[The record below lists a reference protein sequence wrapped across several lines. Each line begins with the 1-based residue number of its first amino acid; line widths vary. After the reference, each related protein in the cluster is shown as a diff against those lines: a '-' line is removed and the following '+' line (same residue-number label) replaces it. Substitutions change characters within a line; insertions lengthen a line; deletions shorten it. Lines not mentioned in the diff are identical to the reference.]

1 MDRRFF
7 LKTTSLAAVSA
18 ISAMAGLPGNAAA
31 ADGTPAKVNGK
42 DNKPSGGTEHRRL
55 GTLDVSAIGLGC
67 LPMVGYYG
75 GKYEKKD
82 MIALIRRAYDSGV
95 TFFDTA
101 EVYGPHTSEE
111 WVGEAVEPFRDKIK
125 IGTKFGFG
133 VEEGQPTALNS
144 RPDHIRRAVEGSLK
158 RLRTDHI
165 DLLYQHRVD
174 PGVPMEEVAET
185 VKALIKEGKVIHW
198 GMSEASARSIRRAH
212 AVCPLSAVQSE
223 YAIWWREPETKIFP
237 TLEELGIGFVPYC
250 PLGRAFLTGTIN
262 ENSRFKQG
270 DRRWNLPQFQ
280 PEALKHNM
288 PLGRNTGPVCPGMD
302 ALAQSVDCADTGNYK
317 PRAPRRL
324 SRRGRREA
332 HALRN
337 GGIRRRLRQNRPY
350 GTPRRPVHRKPDRQ
364 VSPGRRPV
372 KGNNID
378 RRENNPHMPLP
389 YPEERN
395 QKKSQGAKKN
405 YV

>member
-1 MDRRFF
+1 MLTEVLMDTITKEHQLARRRF
-7 LKTTSLAAVSA
+7 LAGGLAV
-18 ISAMAGLPGNAAA
+18 GAAA
-31 ADGTPAKVNGK
+31 LLSSPLRGMPHAAALSA
-42 DNKPSGGTEHRRL
+42 PSTVKSTQLPHSLPQRRL
-55 GTLDVSAIGLGC
+55 GSLQVSAIGLGC

-75 GKYEKKD
+75 GTYAKKD
-82 MIALIRRAYDSGV
+82 MVALIRRAYDNGV

-101 EVYGPHTSEE
+101 EVYGPYTSEE
-111 WVGEAVEPFRDKIK
+111 WVGEALAPVRDKVVIA
-125 IGTKFGFG
+125 TKFGFG
-133 VEEGQPTALNS
+133 VEEGRPTALNS

-288 PLGRNTGPVCPGMD
+288 PLVHLVEEWAKRKGVTPAQF
-302 ALAQSVDCADTGNYK
+302 ALVWM
-317 PRAPRRL
+317 L
-324 SRRGRREA
+324 SRKAWIVPIPGTTNPA
-332 HALRN
+332 HLDDFLGAA
-337 GGIRRRLRQNRPY
+337 GVRLTPY
-350 GTPRRPVHRKPDRQ
+350 EMEEFDAAYAKIDLMGHRADPFTESQ
-364 VSPGRRPV
+364 
-372 KGNNID
+372 ID
-378 RRENNPHMPLP
+378 
-389 YPEERN
+389 
-395 QKKSQGAKKN
+395 K
-405 YV
+405 